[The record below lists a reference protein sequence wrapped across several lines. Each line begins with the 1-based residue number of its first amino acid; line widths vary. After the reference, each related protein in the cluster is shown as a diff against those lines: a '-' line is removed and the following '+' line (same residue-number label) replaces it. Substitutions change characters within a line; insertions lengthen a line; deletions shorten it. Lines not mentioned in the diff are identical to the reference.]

1 MEEDP
6 PRQPAE
12 KGSPEPGRP
21 HAPMVVDGDVKI
33 ANLAAGDIV
42 GRDTII
48 ITKTPLDGFRLPEFI
63 ELFQQREAEVLK
75 TT

>member
-1 MEEDP
+1 
-6 PRQPAE
+6 
-12 KGSPEPGRP
+12 
-21 HAPMVVDGDVKI
+21 MVVDGDVKI

-63 ELFQQREAEVLK
+63 ALFQQREARSSQNNA
-75 TT
+75 